1 MSSKSVR
8 TPKTVLNQWLRT
20 PDGNDASFEADVLKA
35 PGVVLVDFWA
45 EWCAP
50 CRALAPIL
58 DGLADEYPEIRVV
71 KVNSDE
77 NRAVSEQCN
86 VRGLPS
92 LLLFVD
98 GVERERV
105 LGLTSKTRLAA
116 LVDQHLEA

>member
-1 MSSKSVR
+1 MSKNIIKA
-8 TPKTVLNQWLRT
+8 T
-20 PDGNDASFEADVLKA
+20 DASFEADVLQA

-45 EWCAP
+45 EWCGP

-77 NRAVSEQCN
+77 NRAVSEQCK

>member
-1 MSSKSVR
+1 MTLPIDEKHMNN
-8 TPKTVLNQWLRT
+8 TIIHATDT
-20 PDGNDASFEADVLKA
+20 SFEAEVLNA
-35 PGVVLVDFWA
+35 PGLVLVDFWA

-50 CRALAPIL
+50 CRALGPIL
-58 DGLADEYPEIRVV
+58 DGLAAEYPEIRVV

-77 NRAVSEQCN
+77 NPAVSEQCK
-86 VRGLPS
+86 VRSLPS
-92 LLLFVD
+92 MLLYVD